1 MTNTTY
7 NRWKQADEQERANIL
22 YTRWLDLKRVREP
35 FLSKWRQV
43 SRYISVFSGKFDE
56 HEHDQVRDD
65 RYILDSDTGNFLDLL
80 ASGLMSGASSPA
92 RAWFKVQPNDPA
104 LADNYDVINY
114 CDEVTKLLLRIFSSS
129 NTYNTLH
136 TIYRELALFGI
147 SADIV
152 YEDFNRGIK
161 HHLLTAGE
169 FCVDTN
175 ADGDIDTLYRSFE
188 LTTIQ
193 AVKAF
198 GYDILP
204 TEIKNAYDR
213 SELST
218 YWQFIHAIEP
228 RVDRDVTAL
237 DSKNKAWASYYVSLN
252 GKAKIIRES
261 GFDYFPCIVPRWDV
275 LGGNNYGVSPCMN
288 ALPNVKQLQQETLRK
303 AELINYYTK
312 PPLQAPNS
320 ARQNPISLA
329 TGAINY
335 TQNTSNDLAIK
346 PIVQSIGDLNALS
359 QDIQQIKQSIRS
371 QLYVDLFQ
379 MVGST
384 AGDRRTTVEIYALQ
398 QEQMLALG
406 PVVERNQNECL
417 GRLVD
422 ITYRRLLDA
431 GKLPPLPDVL
441 QGQELKIEFTSVL
454 AQSQKAVDIN
464 SVDRFFSA
472 LASAGQILPEIYDR
486 LDPDGY
492 VDEYRD
498 RLGVAPKILRSK
510 EDAEKIRQQRAE
522 QQQQMQQQQ
531 DQMANAQIQQQQNL
545 AQKSGVDTSLA
556 MQQLDDVGGGNML

>member
-1 MTNTTY
+1 M
-7 NRWKQADEQERANIL
+7 
-22 YTRWLDLKRVREP
+22 
-35 FLSKWRQV
+35 
-43 SRYISVFSGKFDE
+43 
-56 HEHDQVRDD
+56 
-65 RYILDSDTGNFLDLL
+65 
-80 ASGLMSGASSPA
+80 
-92 RAWFKVQPNDPA
+92 
-104 LADNYDVINY
+104 
-114 CDEVTKLLLRIFSSS
+114 
-129 NTYNTLH
+129 
-136 TIYRELALFGI
+136 
-147 SADIV
+147 
-152 YEDFNRGIK
+152 
-161 HHLLTAGE
+161 
-169 FCVDTN
+169 
-175 ADGDIDTLYRSFE
+175 
-188 LTTIQ
+188 
-193 AVKAF
+193 
-198 GYDILP
+198 
-204 TEIKNAYDR
+204 
-213 SELST
+213 
-218 YWQFIHAIEP
+218 
-228 RVDRDVTAL
+228 
-237 DSKNKAWASYYVSLN
+237 
-252 GKAKIIRES
+252 
-261 GFDYFPCIVPRWDV
+261 
-275 LGGNNYGVSPCMN
+275 
-288 ALPNVKQLQQETLRK
+288 
-303 AELINYYTK
+303 
-312 PPLQAPNS
+312 
-320 ARQNPISLA
+320 
-329 TGAINY
+329 
-335 TQNTSNDLAIK
+335 
-346 PIVQSIGDLNALS
+346 S

-522 QQQQMQQQQ
+522 QQQQQQQQQ